1 MNITCPFSKYI
12 IKELGWNKK
21 SKVLDVGAGV
31 GNVMI
36 QVVIMCSCVCK
47 GVEKKKQR
55 CLMFQK
61 LYHCYDTSRTEW
73 TTVSKLNA
81 LSSRRKSCYINC
93 PN

>member
-47 GVEKKKQR
+47 GVEKKQTA
-55 CLMFQK
+55 M
-61 LYHCYDTSRTEW
+61 SN
-73 TTVSKLNA
+73 VSEIVSL
-81 LSSRRKSCYINC
+81 L
-93 PN
+93 